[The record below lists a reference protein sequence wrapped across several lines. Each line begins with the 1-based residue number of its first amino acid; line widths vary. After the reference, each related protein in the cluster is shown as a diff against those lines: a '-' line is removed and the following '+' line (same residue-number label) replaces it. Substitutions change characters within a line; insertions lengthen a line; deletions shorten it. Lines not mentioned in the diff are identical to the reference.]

1 MKTLLVMTGPQ
12 GSGNHLWSKVLAET
26 PDVHGWS
33 DLSKTYWISHTTE
46 PFADLWENPHLFQ
59 TTTFPYDYYVTSI
72 SCPYMPKGRFKLFD
86 ETGRVIPKYL
96 EFFEQAKLAGFN
108 IKLAII
114 GRDFNIL
121 NFQQKRLRNTI
132 TTPRFIDQL
141 DLLLKYD
148 PVFISTE
155 LLYLYRMHYVKQ
167 ISKLLDFP
175 IAISPGSLENILKDN
190 SNLKYIKPADAEQV
204 WLDDVIKGKK

>member
-1 MKTLLVMTGPQ
+1 MPSCKIVY
-12 GSGNHLWSKVLAET
+12 LWK
-26 PDVHGWS
+26 G
-33 DLSKTYWISHTTE
+33 ITE
-46 PFADLWENPHLFQ
+46 LR
-59 TTTFPYDYYVTSI
+59 
-72 SCPYMPKGRFKLFD
+72 K
-86 ETGRVIPKYL
+86 KYL

-204 WLDDVIKGKK
+204 WLDDVIKGK

>member
-26 PDVHGWS
+26 PKVYGWS
-33 DLSKTYWISHTTE
+33 DLSKTYWIGHASE
-46 PFADLWENPHLFQ
+46 PFAELWETPELFQ
-59 TTTFPYDYYVTSI
+59 TTPFPHDYYVTSI
-72 SCPYMPKGRFKLFD
+72 SCPYMPKGKFKLFD
-86 ETGRVIPKYL
+86 EAGRVIPKYV
-96 EFFEQAKLAGFN
+96 EFLEQAKLAGFN
-108 IKLAII
+108 IKLVVI
-114 GRDFNIL
+114 GREFNIL
-121 NFQQKRLRNTI
+121 NLQQKRLRNTV

-155 LLYLYRMHYVKQ
+155 LLYLYRMNYVKQ

-175 IAISPGSLENILKDN
+175 IEISSESLESILKDN
-190 SNLKYIKPADAEQV
+190 ANLKYIKSADAEDV
-204 WLDDVIKGKK
+204 WLDHLMKGK